1 MSEDDTTAA
10 VERYLDELRG
20 NSPAEPIDRALLDRV
35 VRRLYLLCATLLY
48 RSDPRMTRPTLS
60 VHVDEL
66 VGTVADRLHNAV
78 LEARPESVRQFFA
91 LADEHIRS
99 ELNDLARR
107 LDDQAAAVQL
117 CEGNAGSPV
126 SSVSV
131 PIPDS
136 RRILQA
142 ISELPED
149 EREAFDLVRV
159 QGMTHSEAAQVLG
172 ISALTV
178 KQRLNRGL
186 QLLTEQ
192 LADLRPC
199 QDPADSS

>member
-1 MSEDDTTAA
+1 MSEGDTTAA
-10 VERYLDELRG
+10 VQRYLDELAG
-20 NSPAEPIDRALLDRV
+20 NSPAEPIVRALLDRV
-35 VRRLYLLCATLLY
+35 VRRLHLLCATLLY

-60 VHVDEL
+60 VQVDEL
-66 VGTVADRLHNAV
+66 VGAVANRLHKAV

-107 LDDQAAAVQL
+107 LDDQTAAVEL
-117 CEGNAGSPV
+117 CEVNVPSPI
-126 SSVSV
+126 SSVSGLT
-131 PIPDS
+131 PDS
-136 RRILQA
+136 RILQA

-192 LADLRPC
+192 LADLPPC
-199 QDPADSS
+199 QKSADSR